1 MASDSL
7 DKLFDDILADRT
19 EGSNVHDFAL
29 RRAVAGLGK
38 SVRQLDASSSRLAKV
53 NIALTVVI
61 LIVGIVQV
69 VAMFR
74 GH

>member
-1 MASDSL
+1 MASDDL

-19 EGSNVHDFAL
+19 EGSNVHDFPL

-38 SVRQLDASSSRLAKV
+38 SVRKLDASSSRLAAV

-61 LIVGIVQV
+61 LIVGVVQIALMV
-69 VAMFR
+69 R